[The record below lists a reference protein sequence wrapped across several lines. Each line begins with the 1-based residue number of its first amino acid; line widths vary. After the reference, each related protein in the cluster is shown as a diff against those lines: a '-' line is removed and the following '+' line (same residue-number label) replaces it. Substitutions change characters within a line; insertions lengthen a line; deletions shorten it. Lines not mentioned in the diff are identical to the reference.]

1 MESSI
6 VSLLSFSTLLC
17 CNAQYDYSVEV
28 LKDISQISYNMLW
41 IEAIKK
47 AEQYDENEDLQHIVF
62 DILHKDGYIKY
73 ERKRKN
79 GT

>member
-1 MESSI
+1 
-6 VSLLSFSTLLC
+6 
-17 CNAQYDYSVEV
+17 
-28 LKDISQISYNMLW
+28 MLW